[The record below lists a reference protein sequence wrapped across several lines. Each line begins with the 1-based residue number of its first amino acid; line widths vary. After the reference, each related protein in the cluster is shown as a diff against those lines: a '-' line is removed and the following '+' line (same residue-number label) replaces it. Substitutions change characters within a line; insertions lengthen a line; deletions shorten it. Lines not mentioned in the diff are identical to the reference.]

1 MKNPGPEKREF
12 VDKNPLRR
20 KFVARQPIFDREKN
34 VIGYELL
41 FRTGFDNFF
50 DINSDQ
56 DHATSK
62 TLLDSFILFGMKELT
77 GGKRGFINFT
87 QKMLLRDIPFSFPRD
102 FLVVEL
108 LETVQPIPEII
119 SACEKLKYDG
129 YLLALDDFHFHIDF
143 EPLFPYLDIIK
154 VDFIETPAEERGRI
168 IQRIS
173 DNIKD
178 ETNKIKFLAEK
189 VETIEDFNHAMELGY
204 TYFQGYFF
212 SRPRIMITRD
222 IPSVKA
228 NLLRL
233 LHKIHNPGI
242 TVKELERI
250 IKRDVSLSYKLIR
263 FINSA
268 SFGLPVEVRSIMH
281 ALNLLGLYELRRWVS
296 LLALSQLS
304 DDQPEEL
311 MTSSIVR
318 ARFCEV
324 LAQHIGMKD
333 QSAEFFLM
341 GLFSLIDTF
350 VERPMSTILDEMP
363 LSNEVKFALLER
375 DNSIFSKILRF
386 VKAYERGDW
395 DIIFKLTGPIGLNEE
410 AIPGLYF
417 ATILWANALNLKS

>member
-1 MKNPGPEKREF
+1 MKNRSPDKKELA
-12 VDKNPLRR
+12 DKNPLRR
-20 KFVARQPIFDREKN
+20 KFVARQPIFNREMD

-50 DINSDQ
+50 DTNSDQ
-56 DHATSK
+56 EHATSK

-87 QKMLLRDIPFSFPRD
+87 QKMLLCEIPFSFPRD

-108 LETVQPIPEII
+108 LETVQPVPEIVA
-119 SACEKLKYDG
+119 ACEKLKYDG
-129 YLLALDDFHFHIDF
+129 YPLALDDFHFHIDF

-168 IQRIS
+168 IERINAF
-173 DNIKD
+173 DN
-178 ETNKIKFLAEK
+178 NNGHKIKFLAEK
-189 VETIEDFNHAMELGY
+189 VETLEDFNHAVAMGF

-212 SRPRIMITRD
+212 SRPRIMTTRD
-222 IPSVKA
+222 IPSVKS

-233 LHKIHNPGI
+233 LHKIHNPNI

-250 IKRDVSLSYKLIR
+250 IKRDVSLAYKLIR

-268 SFGLPVEVRSIMH
+268 SFGLPVEVRSITH
-281 ALNLLGLYELRRWVS
+281 AINLLGIHELRRWVS

-318 ARFCEV
+318 ARFCES
-324 LAQHIGMKD
+324 LAQHIGLND

-350 VERPMSTILDEMP
+350 IQRPMRTILDEMP
-363 LSNEVKFALLER
+363 LSNDVKFALLER
-375 DNSIFSKILRF
+375 ENSIFSKILEF

-395 DIIFKLTGPIGLNEE
+395 DNIFKLAGPIGLNEE
-410 AIPGLYF
+410 ALPGLYF
-417 ATILWANALNLKS
+417 ATILWANALNMKS